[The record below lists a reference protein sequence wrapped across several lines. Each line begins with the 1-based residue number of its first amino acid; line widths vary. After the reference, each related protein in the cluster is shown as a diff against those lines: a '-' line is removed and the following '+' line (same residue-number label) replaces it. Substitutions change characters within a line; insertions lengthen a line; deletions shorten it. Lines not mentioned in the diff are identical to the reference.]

1 MIQRI
6 YVEKKKGFDV
16 EAKSLFSE
24 LKESLHLDT
33 LTEVRVIN
41 RYDINDLYDEDD
53 FNAEEYKALKFSVFA
68 EPAIDMVY
76 DDVLDTQVGYNAFAV
91 EYLPGQF
98 DQRAD
103 SASTCI
109 QLITMRNKPK
119 VSFARVILLKGELD
133 DSDLKKVISYCV
145 NPVDSRIAEMDA
157 PKETKDEI
165 LIPDDVEILKGF
177 INFDKSDLN
186 TFLTVNKLSMNLQD
200 LQYVLRHFKFEEKRN
215 PTMTEIKVIDT
226 YWSDHCRHTT
236 FLTKITDV
244 KFKDGKYSKLFKDE
258 YDRYL
263 SIRSEIYSKDRDI
276 SLMDLATI
284 GAKYLK
290 LKGKIKN
297 IDESEEI
304 NACSIKVKAVIDDKE
319 EDWLVLFKNE
329 THNHPTEIEPFGGA
343 ATCLGGAI
351 RDPLSGRAYVYQ
363 AMRVTG
369 SGDPRVD
376 ISVTLPGKLPQRK
389 ITREA
394 AQGYSSYGNQ
404 IGVSTGQVREIY
416 HPGYIAKRMEV
427 GAVVGAVPFENV
439 RREKPVPGDVVILVG
454 GRTGRDGCGGASG
467 SSKAHDQSSLADCGA
482 EVQKGNP
489 PVERNLQRLF
499 RRKEASLLIKR
510 CNDFGAGGVSVAVGE
525 LADSLDVNLDY
536 ILKKYD
542 GLDGTE
548 LAISESQERMAVV
561 VEALDAEKFIE
572 LSRQENLEA
581 VVIGAIKETGRFRM
595 IWRDKVILDLSRSFL
610 DTNGLKQE
618 TKVMVDCISNEDF
631 NLFDN
636 VGDYYYK
643 LPIANQNIISKRWKD
658 MCKELNF
665 GSQKGLVDRFD
676 STIGAGTVL
685 MPYGGKYQLTP
696 SIGMAAK
703 LPVLKGYTDTST
715 LLSFGFDPYLSSK
728 SPFHG
733 GFYAVIESAT
743 KIVAMGGRLEDIRL
757 SFQEYFESLG
767 KSPEKWGQPI
777 ASLLGALKAQ
787 LDLQIPAIG
796 GKDSMSG
803 NFNELK
809 VPPTLISFAL
819 ATTSAKE
826 IISQE
831 LKGANNKLIYFYN
844 DIDENGL
851 INIKQYKENML
862 LINSLASKNLI
873 FSSNIVGKY
882 GIAGAITEMSIG
894 NKLGVKINGLR
905 DYELFK
911 NAQGG
916 IIIEID
922 GQADLKMYF
931 EGGTYK
937 EIGSTIDNGKITVL
951 GEEIPIEELI
961 EEWRKPLE
969 AIFPETGE
977 KDVLKDGGKNQTPPA
992 IQGFERS
999 SQKSQEKVPK
1009 PKVVIA
1015 AFPGT
1020 NCEIDSQKAF
1030 EKAGGECEIVYIRN
1044 LTQEMLVGSIKNL
1057 ADSIKKAQILMIP
1070 GGFSG
1075 GDEPDGSAKFITAVF
1090 RNKIVKDATM
1100 DLIKNRGGLVL
1111 GICNGF
1117 QALIK
1122 LGLLPYGEILDADEN
1137 SPTLTY
1143 NKVGRHVSRFV
1154 KTKIVCVKSPWLTK
1168 VCVGDIHAIPVSHGE
1183 GRLIAS
1189 EEVLNNLLANGQI
1202 ATQYVDFKGE
1212 PTMDPEFNPNNSV
1225 WAIEGMTSVDGRI
1238 FGKMGHSERIGKN
1251 LYKNISGNMNQNI
1264 FEAGIAYF
1272 KDVTGAK
1279 LVNRIQDC
1287 ELHGK

>member
-6 YVEKKKGFDV
+6 FVEKKKGFDV

-24 LKESLHLDT
+24 LKESLHLEA

-41 RYDINDLYDEDD
+41 RYDIHDLYNDDD
-53 FNAEEYKALKFSVFA
+53 FNQDEYKTLKYSVFA
-68 EPAIDMVY
+68 EPAIDKVY
-76 DDVLDTQVGYNAFAV
+76 DEVLDIEPDYKAFAV

-103 SASTCI
+103 SAGTCI
-109 QLITMRNKPK
+109 QLITMRNKPN
-119 VSFARVILLKGELD
+119 VAFARVILLKGELN
-133 DSDLKKVISYCV
+133 DSDMKRVISYCV
-145 NPVDSRIAEMDA
+145 NPVDSRLAEMDK
-157 PKETKDEI
+157 PKEIKDET
-165 LIPDDVEILKGF
+165 LIPNDVEIIKGF
-177 INFDKSDLN
+177 IDFEKSDLDN
-186 TFLTVNKLSMNLQD
+186 FLKENKLSMNLQD
-200 LQYVLRHFKFEEKRN
+200 LHFIFEHFKFGEKRN

-236 FLTKITDV
+236 FLTNITDV
-244 KFKDGKYSKLFKDE
+244 QFLDGKYSKLFEDE
-258 YDRYL
+258 YNRYL
-263 SIRSEIYSKDRDI
+263 AIRGEIYDRTRDI
-276 SLMDLATI
+276 SLMDLAVI

-290 LKGKIKN
+290 FKGKIKN

-376 ISVTLPGKLPQRK
+376 ISETLPGKLPQRK
-389 ITREA
+389 ITRAA

-404 IGVSTGQVREIY
+404 IGIATGLVREIY
-416 HPGYIAKRMEV
+416 HPGYVAKRMEV
-427 GAVVGAVPFENV
+427 GAVVGAVPLENV
-439 RREKPVPGDVVILVG
+439 RREKPELGDVVILVG

-499 RRKEASLLIKR
+499 RRKEAALLIKR

-536 ILKKYD
+536 VLKKYD

-548 LAISESQERMAVV
+548 LAISESQERMAIVV
-561 VEALDAEKFIE
+561 GATDVEKFIE
-572 LSRQENLEA
+572 LSQEENLEA
-581 VVIGAIKETGRFRM
+581 VVIGAITDTGRFRM
-595 IWRDKVILDLSRSFL
+595 LWRDKVILDLSRLFL

-618 TKVMVDCISNEDF
+618 TQVMVDCISKEDF

-636 VGDYYYK
+636 FADHYYK
-643 LPIANQNIISKRWKD
+643 LPRVNQNITERWKSIC
-658 MCKELNF
+658 MELNF
-665 GSQKGLVDRFD
+665 ASQKGLVDRFD
-676 STIGAGTVL
+676 STIGVGTVL
-685 MPYGGKYQLTP
+685 MPYGGKHQLTP
-696 SIGMAAK
+696 SLGMAAK

-715 LLSFGFDPYLSSK
+715 LMSFGFDPYLSSK

-767 KSPEKWGQPI
+767 KSPEKWGKPF

-787 LDLQIPAIG
+787 LDLGIPAIG

-809 VPPTLISFAL
+809 VPPTLMSFAL
-819 ATTSAKE
+819 TTTSAKE

-831 LKGANNKLIYFYN
+831 IKGYNSKLVYFFNKIN
-844 DIDENGL
+844 EDGL
-851 INIKQYKENML
+851 INTNQYKENML

-882 GIAGAITEMSIG
+882 GIAGAITEMAIG
-894 NKLGVKINGLR
+894 NKIGVKINGLTEF
-905 DYELFK
+905 ELFE

-916 IIIEID
+916 IIVEVD
-922 GQADLKMYF
+922 GQIDLRMHF

-937 EIGSTIDNGKITVL
+937 EIGSTVDDGTITVI
-951 GEEIPIEELI
+951 GEEIPIDELI
-961 EEWRKPLE
+961 EGWRKPLE
-969 AIFPETGE
+969 GIFPETGE
-977 KDVLKDGGKNQTPPA
+977 KDALTEGEKTQAPP
-992 IQGFERS
+992 IVQDFERS
-999 SQKSQEKVPK
+999 TKKAQVKVAK
-1009 PKVVIA
+1009 PKVIIA

-1044 LTQEMLVGSIKNL
+1044 LTQEMLVDSIKNL
-1057 ADSIKKAQILMIP
+1057 AESIKKARILMIP

-1090 RNKIVKDATM
+1090 RNKIVKEATM
-1100 DLIKNRGGLVL
+1100 DLINNRDGLVL

-1122 LGLLPYGEILDADEN
+1122 LGLLPYGEIIDADEN

-1143 NKVGRHVSRFV
+1143 NKVGRHVSRFI
-1154 KTKIVCVKSPWLTK
+1154 KTKIVCVKSPWLAK
-1168 VCVGDIHAIPVSHGE
+1168 VCVGDIHSIPVSHGE

-1189 EEVLNNLLANGQI
+1189 EEVLNNLLANAQI

-1212 PTMDPEFNPNNSV
+1212 PTMDPEFNPNNSA
-1225 WAIEGMTSVDGRI
+1225 WAIEGMTSMDGRI

-1264 FEAGIAYF
+1264 FEAGISYF
-1272 KDVTGAK
+1272 KDATTEK
-1279 LVNRIQDC
+1279 LVNRVQ
-1287 ELHGK
+1287 EGSY

>member
-6 YVEKKKGFDV
+6 YVEKKEGFDV
-16 EAKSLFSE
+16 EAKSLFGE
-24 LKESLHLDT
+24 LKESLHIDT
-33 LTEVRVIN
+33 LTNVRVIN
-41 RYDINDLYDEDD
+41 RYDVYDLYNDED
-53 FNAEEYKALKFSVFA
+53 FNQEEYKALKFSVFA
-68 EPAIDMVY
+68 EAPIDLVY
-76 DDVLDTQVGYNAFAV
+76 DELLEIDSEYKSFAV

-119 VSFARVILLKGELD
+119 VTFTRVILLKGELNE
-133 DSDLKKVISYCV
+133 SDVQRIISYCV
-145 NPVDSRIAEMDA
+145 NPVDSRLAEMEK
-157 PKETKDEI
+157 PKEIKDEA
-165 LIPDDVEILKGF
+165 LIPNDVEVIKGF
-177 INFDKSDLN
+177 IDFDKSELN
-186 TFLTVNKLSMNLQD
+186 NFLQENKLSMNLQD
-200 LQYVLRHFKFEEKRN
+200 LQYILKHFKSEEKRN
-215 PTMTEIKVIDT
+215 PTMTELKVIDT

-244 KFKDGKYSKLFKDE
+244 KFKEGIYSKLFEDE
-258 YDRYL
+258 YQRYL
-263 SIRSEIYSKDRDI
+263 AIRGEIYDKDRDI
-276 SLMDLATI
+276 SLMDLAVI

-369 SGDPRVD
+369 SGDPRVE
-376 ISVTLPGKLPQRK
+376 ISETLPGKLPQRK

-394 AQGYSSYGNQ
+394 AHGYSSYGNQ
-404 IGVSTGQVREIY
+404 IGIATGQVREIY
-416 HPGYIAKRMEV
+416 HPGYVAKRMEV
-427 GAVVGAVPFENV
+427 GAVVGAVPLENV

-467 SSKAHDQSSLADCGA
+467 SSKSHDQSSLADCGA

-499 RRKEASLLIKR
+499 RRKDTALLIKR

-525 LADSLDVNLDY
+525 LADSLDVNLDSV
-536 ILKKYD
+536 LKKYD

-548 LAISESQERMAVV
+548 LAISESQERMAIV
-561 VEALDAEKFIE
+561 VEATDAERFIALARE
-572 LSRQENLEA
+572 ENLEA
-581 VVIGAIKETGRFRM
+581 VVIGTITDTGRFRM
-595 IWRDKVILDLSRSFL
+595 LWRDKEIFNLSRAFL
-610 DTNGLKQE
+610 NTSGIKQE
-618 TKVMVDCISNEDF
+618 TQVNVDCISIEDF
-631 NLFDN
+631 NLFDSYN
-636 VGDYYYK
+636 NHYYK
-643 LPIANQNIISKRWKD
+643 LPRADQNVAKRWKD
-658 MCKELNF
+658 ICKVLNF
-665 GSQKGLVDRFD
+665 ASQKGLVDRFD

-696 SIGMAAK
+696 SLGMAAK
-703 LPVLKGYTDTST
+703 LPITKGYTDTST
-715 LLSFGFDPYLSSK
+715 LMSFGFDPYLSAK

-733 GFYAVIESAT
+733 GFFAVIESAT
-743 KIVAMGGRLEDIRL
+743 KIVAMGGRLEDVRL

-767 KSPEKWGQPI
+767 KSPEKWGKPF

-787 LDLQIPAIG
+787 LDLGIPAIG

-819 ATTSAKE
+819 TTTSAKE

-831 LKGANNKLIYFYN
+831 IKGSNNKLIYFYN
-844 DIDENGL
+844 ILDENGML
-851 INIKQYKENML
+851 NINQYKENML
-862 LINSLASKNLI
+862 LINSLAKKNLI
-873 FSSNIVGKY
+873 LSSNIVGKY
-882 GIAGAITEMSIG
+882 GIAGAITEMVIG
-894 NKLGVKINGLR
+894 NKIGVKITGVR
-905 DYELFK
+905 DSEIFEY
-911 NAQGG
+911 AQGG
-916 IIIEID
+916 IIVEVD
-922 GQADLKMYF
+922 EHNDLSMLF

-937 EIGSTIDNGKITVL
+937 EIGRTIDNGMISVL
-951 GEEIPIEELI
+951 GEDIPLEDLI
-961 EEWRKPLE
+961 DEWKKPLE
-969 AIFPETGE
+969 GIFPEKAEKVALSGGE
-977 KDVLKDGGKNQTPPA
+977 KIQEPA
-992 IQGFERS
+992 IVQCFERS
-999 SQKSQEKVPK
+999 SKKSIEKAAK
-1009 PKVVIA
+1009 PKVVIV

-1030 EKAGGECEIVYIRN
+1030 EKAGGDCEIVYTRN
-1044 LTQEMLVGSIKNL
+1044 LTQEMLVDSINCL
-1057 ADSIKKAQILMIP
+1057 AESIKKAQILMIP

-1090 RNKIVKDATM
+1090 RNKIVKEATM
-1100 DLIKNRGGLVL
+1100 DLIHNRGGLVL

-1122 LGLLPYGEILDADEN
+1122 LGLLPYGEIRDTDEN

-1154 KTKIVCVKSPWLTK
+1154 KTKIVCVNSPWLTK
-1168 VCVGDIHAIPVSHGE
+1168 VCVGDIHSIPVSHGE

-1189 EEVLNNLLANGQI
+1189 DEMLNNLLANGQI
-1202 ATQYVDFKGE
+1202 VTQYVDFKGE
-1212 PTMDPEFNPNNSV
+1212 PTMDPEFNPNNSA
-1225 WAIEGMTSVDGRI
+1225 WAIEGMTALEGRI

-1264 FEAGIAYF
+1264 FESGIAYF
-1272 KDVTGAK
+1272 KDITTEK
-1279 LVNRIQDC
+1279 LVNKIQEGTC
-1287 ELHGK
+1287 

>member
-24 LKESLHLDT
+24 LKESLHINT
-33 LTEVRVIN
+33 LTDVRVIN
-41 RYDINDLYDEDD
+41 RYDIYDLYKEDD
-53 FNAEEYKALKFSVFA
+53 FNQEEYKALKFSVFA
-68 EPAIDMVY
+68 EPAIDIVY
-76 DDVLDTQVGYNAFAV
+76 DEIMEIDSDYKAFAV

-119 VSFARVILLKGELD
+119 VTFARIILLKGELEE
-133 DSDLKKVISYCV
+133 SDIQKVISYCV
-145 NPVDSRIAEMDA
+145 NPVDSRLAEMEK
-157 PKETKDEI
+157 PKEDKEETQ
-165 LIPDDVEILKGF
+165 IPKDVEIINGF
-177 INFDKSDLN
+177 IDFDKNNLN
-186 TFLTVNKLSMNLQD
+186 KFLQDNKLSMNLQD
-200 LQYVLRHFKFEEKRN
+200 LQYILKYYKSEEKRN

-244 KFKDGKYSKLFKDE
+244 KLTEGRYSKLFQDE
-258 YDRYL
+258 YERYL
-263 SIRSEIYSKDRDI
+263 AIRSELYDKEKDV
-276 SLMDLATI
+276 SLMDLAVI

-290 LKGKIKN
+290 SKGKIKN

-369 SGDPRVD
+369 SGDPRVE
-376 ISVTLPGKLPQRK
+376 ISETLPGKLPQRK
-389 ITREA
+389 ITRDA
-394 AQGYSSYGNQ
+394 AHGYSSYGNQ
-404 IGVSTGQVREIY
+404 IGIATGQVREIY
-416 HPGYIAKRMEV
+416 HPGYVAKRMEV
-427 GAVVGAVPFENV
+427 GAVVGAVPLENV
-439 RREKPVPGDVVILVG
+439 RREKPVAGDTVILVG

-499 RRKEASLLIKR
+499 RRKEAALLIKR

-536 ILKKYD
+536 VLKKYE

-548 LAISESQERMAVV
+548 LAISESQERMAIVV
-561 VEALDAEKFIE
+561 GASDADKFIE
-572 LSRQENLEA
+572 FSRQENLEA
-581 VVIGAIKETGRFRM
+581 VVIGEIKETGRFRM
-595 IWRDKVILDLSRSFL
+595 LWRDKVILDLSRAFL

-618 TKVMVDCISNEDF
+618 TKAMVDCISNEDF
-631 NLFDN
+631 NLFDCYN
-636 VGDYYYK
+636 NHYYK
-643 LPIANQNIISKRWKD
+643 LPRADQNVTKRWKD
-658 MCKELNF
+658 ICKVLNF
-665 GSQKGLVDRFD
+665 ASQRGLVDRFD

-696 SIGMAAK
+696 SLGMAAK
-703 LPVLKGYTDTST
+703 LPITKGFTDTST
-715 LLSFGFDPYLSSK
+715 LMSFGFDPYLSEK

-743 KIVAMGGRLEDIRL
+743 KIVAMGGRLEDVRL

-767 KSPEKWGQPI
+767 KSPEKWGNPFI
-777 ASLLGALKAQ
+777 SLLGALKAQ
-787 LDLQIPAIG
+787 LDLEIPAIG

-803 NFNELK
+803 TFNELK

-819 ATTSAKE
+819 TTTSAKE

-831 LKGANNKLIYFYN
+831 IKGFNNKLIYFYN
-844 DIDENGL
+844 KVNEDGMLN
-851 INIKQYKENML
+851 INRYKENML
-862 LINSLASKNLI
+862 LINSLARKNLI

-882 GIAGAITEMSIG
+882 GIAGAITEMAIG
-894 NKLGVKINGLR
+894 NKIGVKINGL
-905 DYELFK
+905 K
-911 NAQGG
+911 NEEIFEYSQGG
-916 IIIEID
+916 IIVEVD
-922 GQADLKMYF
+922 EHTDLRMNF

-937 EIGSTIDNGKITVL
+937 EIGTTVDNGMITVL
-951 GEEIPIEELI
+951 GEEIPIDDLI
-961 EEWRKPLE
+961 QEWKKPLE
-969 AIFPETGE
+969 GIFPEMAE
-977 KDVLKDGGKNQTPPA
+977 KEDLIEVTKKQEIPI
-992 IQGFERS
+992 IQCFERS
-999 SQKSQEKVPK
+999 TMKAQGKVAK
-1009 PKVVIA
+1009 PKVVIV

-1044 LTQEMLVGSIKNL
+1044 LTQEMLVDSINQLAESIK
-1057 ADSIKKAQILMIP
+1057 AAQILMIP

-1090 RNKIVKDATM
+1090 RNKIVKEATM
-1100 DLIKNRGGLVL
+1100 DLINNRDGLVL

-1122 LGLLPYGEILDADEN
+1122 LGLLPYGEIRDADEN

-1154 KTKIVCVKSPWLTK
+1154 KTKIVCVKTPWLTK
-1168 VCVGDIHAIPVSHGE
+1168 VCVGDIHSIPVSHGE

-1189 EEVLNNLLANGQI
+1189 EDVLNDLLAKGQI
-1202 ATQYVDFKGE
+1202 STQYVDLKGE

-1225 WAIEGMTSVDGRI
+1225 WAIEGMTSRDGRI

-1272 KDVTGAK
+1272 KDTTTEK
-1279 LVNRIQDC
+1279 LVNRIQEGTC
-1287 ELHGK
+1287 